1 MMTPNRSTLCIR
13 LIYCVQSTYRIAA
26 THATAM
32 LGLIALVAPACAHAY
47 IGPGA
52 GFAFLGST
60 LVFLV
65 TIGMALITILFWPL
79 QWLLRKLRKQ
89 GIPRHARAR
98 RVIVIG
104 LDGLEPSLT
113 ERYISEGLLPNLA
126 QLKADGGFARLGTT
140 LPALSPVAWSSF
152 QTGVNPG
159 AHNIFDF
166 LTRDKRYCLPQL
178 ASTET
183 QTVEKTRSLLG
194 FKIKRQSASV
204 VITRKSQP
212 FWKILGDHG
221 VFSNII
227 RVPISYPPEKFNGNI
242 LSAMCTP
249 DLKGTQGSFT
259 YFTETSS
266 ALAADASTVTG
277 GDVRVFK
284 NRNGTLSGE
293 LHGPP
298 APDGLGALII
308 PFTLTLDR
316 ATQRGSLLIDSQT
329 VELSANSM
337 SPWIEVVFRNSPRKG
352 FNRRRQRVT
361 VHGIVRFCLRLQGE
375 SYSLYVSPINVHP
388 ERPALPIS
396 APAIFSGWL
405 AKKHGLYG
413 TLGLM
418 EDTWARNELA
428 LDDARFLEQTYLT
441 HAERERMFFE
451 ALDKTREGLCACV
464 FDASDRIQHM
474 FWRYLDERHPSPVE
488 DSKEFADTIRNMYIK
503 MDGLVGRARA
513 KLNPEDH
520 LFVLS
525 DHGFAS
531 FRRCINL
538 NTWLLKEGYLA
549 LKDGKSVGADYFR
562 DVDWSRTRAF
572 AVGLSGIYINRQ
584 GREAHGIVASGDLEP
599 LKSEI
604 SRKLEQLRDPSD
616 GAVAIRRVHDS
627 QRSYRGIYK
636 DEAPD
641 LIVGYNP
648 GYRVSWDSITGT
660 VEAEVFSDNRKAWSG
675 DHHIDPELIPGI
687 LFTNKKLAKHAPHIT
702 DLAPTILSLFGVTP
716 PRYMEGEVIV

>member
-1 MMTPNRSTLCIR
+1 MKPLSSL
-13 LIYCVQSTYRIAA
+13 SHSGTYSNVALQTALIAA
-26 THATAM
+26 ASTF
-32 LGLIALVAPACAHAY
+32 ALCFPALAYAY

-60 LVFLV
+60 LVFVL
-65 TIGMALITILFWPL
+65 TLGMALVTILFWPI
-79 QWLLRKLRKQ
+79 QWVIRKLRNK
-89 GIPRHARAR
+89 GFPKNARTR
-98 RVIVIG
+98 RVVIVG

-113 ERYISEGLLPNLA
+113 ERYMSEGLLPNLQA
-126 QLKADGGFARLGTT
+126 LKDAGSFARLGTT

-183 QTVEKTRSLLG
+183 RTAEKVRSLLG
-194 FKIKRQSASV
+194 LKLKKKESSV

-212 FWKILGDHG
+212 FWKILGAHG

-259 YFTETSS
+259 YFTDGVSQSS
-266 ALAADASTVTG
+266 SVTG
-277 GDVRVFK
+277 GDVRVFARRGDTLCGELSGPPTPEGSGFLTIPFALTI
-284 NRNGTLSGE
+284 NRATGNSTLS
-293 LHGPP
+293 L
-298 APDGLGALII
+298 
-308 PFTLTLDR
+308 
-316 ATQRGSLLIDSQT
+316 DSQSIQLT
-329 VELSANSM
+329 PNAL
-337 SPWIEVVFRNSPRKG
+337 SPWIELVFTHGRTK
-352 FNRRRQRVT
+352 
-361 VHGIVRFCLRLQGE
+361 VHGIVRFCLRRDGD
-375 SYSLYVSPINVHP
+375 SFSLYVSPVNVHP

-396 APAIFSGWL
+396 EPTIFSGWL

-418 EDTWARNELA
+418 EDTWGRNELA

-441 HAERERMFFE
+441 HNERERMFFE
-451 ALDKTREGLCACV
+451 ALSKTREGLCACV

-474 FWRYLDERHPSPVE
+474 FWRYIDERHPSPLE
-488 DSKEFADTIRNMYIK
+488 DTATFANTIRDMYIK
-503 MDGLVGRARA
+503 MDELVGRVQRE
-513 KLNPEDH
+513 LNTNDH

-531 FRRCINL
+531 FRRCVNL
-538 NTWLLKEGYLA
+538 NTWLLQQGYLA
-549 LKDGKSVGADYFR
+549 LKDGKTVGADYFR
-562 DVDWSRTRAF
+562 DVDWSRTKAF
-572 AVGLSGIYINRQ
+572 AVGLSGIYINRK
-584 GREAHGIVASGDLEP
+584 GREVNGIVEP
-599 LKSEI
+599 RDVEALKNEI
-604 SRKLEQLRDPSD
+604 ARKLEQLRDPHD
-616 GAVAIRRVHDS
+616 GASAVRRVHDAAS
-627 QRSYRGIYK
+627 SYKGIYK

-641 LIVGYNP
+641 LIVGYHP

-660 VEAEVFSDNRKAWSG
+660 VEAEVFSDNTKAWSG
-675 DHHIDPELIPGI
+675 DHHVDPELVPGI
-687 LFTNKKLAKHAPHIT
+687 LFTNKKLTKNTPHIT
-702 DLAPTILSLFGVTP
+702 DLAPTILALFGVKAP
-716 PRYMEGEVIV
+716 AYMEGEVIV